1 MDDWGAKSRRPTQQK
16 DPPPEK
22 YSLEWYM
29 LEAERNRRARESAAQ
44 PADQKPA
51 LIAAGLMLLSTVGAV
66 LAKGG

>member
-1 MDDWGAKSRRPTQQK
+1 
-16 DPPPEK
+16 
-22 YSLEWYM
+22 M